1 MSARR
6 HVGTSA
12 CRRAVLPTCLAFVIA
27 CAAHHI
33 PTELRGYAIL
43 VERGDEQSN
52 ELARALREG
61 GFRVRRAVKG
71 GSGPTAALVY
81 FTFTQPE
88 TEGPTWL
95 HLRLADTRSG
105 VIVRA
110 ASIVLDSTSQTPRGR
125 AQAAVQALMAVDTV
139 FPSP

>member
-1 MSARR
+1 VRWLPLLAI
-6 HVGTSA
+6 VAA
-12 CRRAVLPTCLAFVIA
+12 CGASR
-27 CAAHHI
+27 I
-33 PTELRGYAIL
+33 PPGLRGYDIV

-81 FTFTQPE
+81 FTSRQPE
-88 TEGPTWL
+88 TASPTWL

-105 VIVRA
+105 IIVGA
-110 ASIVLDSTSQTPRGR
+110 ASIVLDSLPQTPRGR
-125 AQAAVQALMAVDTV
+125 AQAAVQALMA
-139 FPSP
+139 P

>member
-1 MSARR
+1 LSEL
-6 HVGTSA
+6 TW
-12 CRRAVLPTCLAFVIA
+12 RRAIVPTCIA
-27 CAAHHI
+27 VALSCAPHRI
-33 PTELRGYAIL
+33 PSALRGYDIL

-105 VIVRA
+105 IIVRA
-110 ASIVLDSTSQTPRGR
+110 ATIVLDSVSQTPRGR
-125 AQAAVQALMAVDTV
+125 AQAAVGALMAPDTIS
-139 FPSP
+139 PSP